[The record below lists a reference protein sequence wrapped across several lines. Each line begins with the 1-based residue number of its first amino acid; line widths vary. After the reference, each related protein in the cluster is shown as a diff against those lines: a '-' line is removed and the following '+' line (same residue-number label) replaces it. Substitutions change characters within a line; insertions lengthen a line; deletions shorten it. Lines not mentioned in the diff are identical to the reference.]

1 MNTWGLSEESPNTSQ
16 LKKASLVL
24 KWEVIDQNPYK
35 LQIMRSV
42 ILFSILVI

>member
-24 KWEVIDQNPYK
+24 KWEVIDQNLYK
-35 LQIMRSV
+35 LQILRSV